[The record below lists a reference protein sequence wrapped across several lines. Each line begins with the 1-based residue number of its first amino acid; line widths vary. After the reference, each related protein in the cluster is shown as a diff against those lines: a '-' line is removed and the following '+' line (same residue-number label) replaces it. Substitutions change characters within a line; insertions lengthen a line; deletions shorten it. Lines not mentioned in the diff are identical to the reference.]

1 MMHASGAGALPEG
14 AGAVAVSVVVFVFC
28 ALVPGIT
35 TEARRAMS
43 MNLKII
49 IGFLK

>member
-1 MMHASGAGALPEG
+1 MVHASGAGALPEE

-35 TEARRAMS
+35 TEAKRTMS
-43 MNLKII
+43 LYLKII